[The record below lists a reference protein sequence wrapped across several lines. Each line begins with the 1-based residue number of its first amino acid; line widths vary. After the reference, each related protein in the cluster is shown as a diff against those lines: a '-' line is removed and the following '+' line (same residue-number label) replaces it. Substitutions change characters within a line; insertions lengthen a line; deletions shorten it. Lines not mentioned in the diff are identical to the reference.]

1 MEHSNDNT
9 TLIGTVSGTILSV
22 VTMFDVEDIIN
33 TIILA
38 AIGATVSFLV
48 SRLLKWVRKKA
59 RGKRN

>member
-9 TLIGTVSGTILSV
+9 TVIGTVSGTILSILA
-22 VTMFDVEDIIN
+22 TFDIQDIIK

-48 SRLLKWVRKKA
+48 TKGLKWIWGKW
-59 RGKRN
+59 RG